1 MAKIRNL
8 PDYSYIY
15 DIHTIRTLMKIL
27 LFFSLCFGILA
38 GRNATTDGYV
48 YLGHN
53 EDQSTPAMLNIYNV
67 PANDKR
73 CAYLWF
79 EFPGQKA
86 GDSYV
91 NEYGVGIT
99 SDMCKSREDKA
110 TGSIIYEVRTTV
122 AQKARTSREAVHIIG
137 ALVEKYGYGD
147 SGRSYLVADRHE
159 AWVCAVVKGKHWV
172 AQRVPDDEIAT
183 IPNYYTIGKIDLAD
197 TVNFLGSKD
206 IVRYARKRGWYR
218 PRRDGEFNFRL
229 AYSDPATLNSKSN
242 HNRHALAQETFFGDA
257 ILGDDVPFSRKP
269 MRKFHRKAL
278 SQLLTEEP
286 IRNNRTVLT
295 TIFTMNP
302 NFASKNGTTIWVGYP
317 GQDAASQSQWTIS
330 TKSPDCCH
338 RYATADEALEKH
350 FSDTGDFREKW
361 PDHFYWHYL
370 YPETDMD
377 VVPHDF
383 TVYVPK
389 QPLVESK
396 RDLTAIGDTYN
407 DHFHVLEDPSRGLL
421 YAFWTQGS
429 YEAANDVHIVFTK
442 STDSGR
448 TWAEP
453 VMLAGSP
460 SMADPKPVATYQ
472 QPMLS
477 RSGRLYCLWVQETT
491 VKKNLCGVMRG
502 MYSDDGGQTWSEPE
516 TVPFPI
522 RFETD
527 PEDPSMPP
535 LWCLWQRPLR
545 LGAEGKFIAGC
556 SRYDRNDIPRVEFWQ
571 YDNID
576 EDPEVKDIKISFFN
590 TGKDAF
596 DAEFVK
602 NDHDYT
608 PKDGLSVEEACIVGL
623 SDGRLFAVMRT
634 SIGHPIWSVSQ
645 DDGQHWS
652 RPEILRTKDDGPA
665 ILQPRSPCPIYD
677 YAGPEARSGN
687 YFLMVHDFF
696 DFDGVIS
703 YQNRGPLYKR
713 NGTFVPGAH
722 QPVWFGDPEVFS
734 PRDTGNSFYTSY
746 TALNGEGILWYGD
759 HKFYLFGK
767 VMKPKD

>member
-1 MAKIRNL
+1 MIAVIDSN
-8 PDYSYIY
+8 
-15 DIHTIRTLMKIL
+15 MKSL

-53 EDQSTPAMLNIYNV
+53 EDQSLPAMLNIYNV
-67 PANDKR
+67 PANSQR

-86 GDSYV
+86 GDTFV

-99 SDMCKSREDKA
+99 SDKCKSREDKA
-110 TGSIIYEVRTTV
+110 TGSVIYEVRTTV
-122 AQKARTSREAVHIIG
+122 AQKARTAREAVHIIG
-137 ALVEKYGYGD
+137 SLVEKYGYGD

-183 IPNYYTIGKIDLAD
+183 IPNYYTIGKINLKD

-206 IVRYARKRGWYR
+206 IVRYARKRGWYK
-218 PRRDGEFNFRL
+218 PRRDGEFSFRV
-229 AYSDPATLNSKSN
+229 AYSDPATLNSQNNKD
-242 HNRHALAQETFFGDA
+242 RHALAQNTFFGDA
-257 ILGDDVPFSRKP
+257 ILGDEAPFSRKP
-269 MRKFHRKAL
+269 MRKFHRSDL
-278 SQLLTEEP
+278 SRLLTEEP
-286 IRNNRTVLT
+286 ILNKRTVLT

-302 NFASKNGTTIWVGYP
+302 NFASKNGTTIWVGLP
-317 GQDAASQSQWTIS
+317 GQDAASQSQWTVF

-338 RYATADEALEKH
+338 RYATADEAIEKH
-350 FSDTGDFREKW
+350 FSETDNFRERW

-370 YPETDMD
+370 YPETDID

-389 QPLVESK
+389 QPKKESL
-396 RDLTAIGDTYN
+396 RDRNAIGDTYN
-407 DHFHVLEDPSRGLL
+407 DHFHVLDDPERGLL

-429 YEAANDVHIVFTK
+429 HEAANDVHIAFAK
-442 STDSGR
+442 SSDAGR
-448 TWAEP
+448 TWSEP

-460 SMADPKPVATYQ
+460 SMADQKPIASYQ

-477 RSGRLYCLWVQETT
+477 RSGRLYCLWEQETT
-491 VKKNLCGVMRG
+491 VKKNVCGIMRG
-502 MYSDDGGQTWSEPE
+502 MYSDDAGQTWSEPE
-516 TVPFPI
+516 TVPFPV
-522 RFETD
+522 RFDVD
-527 PEDPSMPP
+527 PEDPSKPP

-545 LGAEGKFIAGC
+545 LGKDGRYLSGC
-556 SRYDRNDIPRVEFWQ
+556 SRYDRSDIPRVEFWQ
-571 YDNID
+571 YENID

-596 DAEFVK
+596 DAK
-602 NDHDYT
+602 NVENDVAYE
-608 PKDGLSVEEACIVGL
+608 PKDGFCVEEACIVGL
-623 SDGRLFAVMRT
+623 PDGRLFAVMRT
-634 SIGHPIWSVSQ
+634 SIGHPIWSVSS
-645 DDGQHWS
+645 DDGQTWS
-652 RPEILRTKDDGPA
+652 RPEILRTRDDGPA

-677 YAGPEARSGN
+677 YDGPEERSGK

-722 QPVWFGDPEVFS
+722 QPVWFDEPELFS
-734 PRDTGNSFYTSY
+734 PRDTGNSYYTSY
-746 TALNGEGILWYGD
+746 TALDGEGILWYGD
-759 HKFYLFGK
+759 QKFYLFGK
-767 VMKPKD
+767 VMKPKG

>member
-1 MAKIRNL
+1 MIAVIDSN
-8 PDYSYIY
+8 
-15 DIHTIRTLMKIL
+15 MKSL

-53 EDQSTPAMLNIYNV
+53 EDQSLPAMLNIYNV
-67 PANDKR
+67 PANSQR

-86 GDSYV
+86 GDTFV

-99 SDMCKSREDKA
+99 SDKCKSREDKA
-110 TGSIIYEVRTTV
+110 TGSVIYEVRTTV
-122 AQKARTSREAVHIIG
+122 AQKARTAREAVHIIG
-137 ALVEKYGYGD
+137 SLVEKYGYGD

-183 IPNYYTIGKIDLAD
+183 IPNYYTIGKINLKD

-206 IVRYARKRGWYR
+206 IVRYARKRGWYK
-218 PRRDGEFNFRL
+218 PRRDGEFSFRV
-229 AYSDPATLNSKSN
+229 AYSDPATLNSQNNKD
-242 HNRHALAQETFFGDA
+242 RHALAQNTFFGDA
-257 ILGDDVPFSRKP
+257 ILGDESPFSRKP
-269 MRKFHRKAL
+269 MRKFHRSDL
-278 SQLLTEEP
+278 SRLLTEEP
-286 IRNNRTVLT
+286 ILNKRTVLT

-302 NFASKNGTTIWVGYP
+302 NFASKNGTTIWVGLP
-317 GQDAASQSQWTIS
+317 GQDAASQSQWTVF

-338 RYATADEALEKH
+338 RYATADEAIEKH
-350 FSDTGDFREKW
+350 FSETDNFRERW

-370 YPETDMD
+370 YPETDID

-389 QPLVESK
+389 QPKKESL
-396 RDLTAIGDTYN
+396 RDRNAIGDTYN
-407 DHFHVLEDPSRGLL
+407 DHFHVLDDPERGLL

-429 YEAANDVHIVFTK
+429 HEAANDVHIAFAK
-442 STDSGR
+442 SSDAGR
-448 TWAEP
+448 TWSEP

-460 SMADPKPVATYQ
+460 SMADQKPIASYQ

-477 RSGRLYCLWVQETT
+477 RSGRLYCLWEQETT
-491 VKKNLCGVMRG
+491 VKKNVCGIMRG
-502 MYSDDGGQTWSEPE
+502 MYSDDAGQTWSEPE
-516 TVPFPI
+516 TVPFPV
-522 RFETD
+522 RFDVD
-527 PEDPSMPP
+527 PEDPSKPP

-545 LGAEGKFIAGC
+545 LGKDGRYLSGC
-556 SRYDRNDIPRVEFWQ
+556 SRYDRSDIPRVEFWQ
-571 YDNID
+571 YENID

-596 DAEFVK
+596 DAKYVE
-602 NDHDYT
+602 NDVAYE
-608 PKDGLSVEEACIVGL
+608 PKDGFCVEEACIVGL
-623 SDGRLFAVMRT
+623 PDGRLFAVMRT
-634 SIGHPIWSVSQ
+634 SIGHPIWSVSS
-645 DDGQHWS
+645 DDGQTWS
-652 RPEILRTKDDGPA
+652 RPEILRTRDDGPA

-677 YAGPEARSGN
+677 YDGPEERSGK

-722 QPVWFGDPEVFS
+722 QPVWFGEPELFS
-734 PRDTGNSFYTSY
+734 PRDTGNSYYTSY
-746 TALNGEGILWYGD
+746 TALDGEGILWYGD
-759 HKFYLFGK
+759 QKFYLFGK
-767 VMKPKD
+767 VMKPKG

>member
-1 MAKIRNL
+1 M
-8 PDYSYIY
+8 
-15 DIHTIRTLMKIL
+15 
-27 LFFSLCFGILA
+27 
-38 GRNATTDGYV
+38 
-48 YLGHN
+48 
-53 EDQSTPAMLNIYNV
+53 
-67 PANDKR
+67 
-73 CAYLWF
+73 
-79 EFPGQKA
+79 
-86 GDSYV
+86 
-91 NEYGVGIT
+91 
-99 SDMCKSREDKA
+99 
-110 TGSIIYEVRTTV
+110 
-122 AQKARTSREAVHIIG
+122 
-137 ALVEKYGYGD
+137 
-147 SGRSYLVADRHE
+147 
-159 AWVCAVVKGKHWV
+159 
-172 AQRVPDDEIAT
+172 
-183 IPNYYTIGKIDLAD
+183 
-197 TVNFLGSKD
+197 
-206 IVRYARKRGWYR
+206 
-218 PRRDGEFNFRL
+218 
-229 AYSDPATLNSKSN
+229 
-242 HNRHALAQETFFGDA
+242 
-257 ILGDDVPFSRKP
+257 
-269 MRKFHRKAL
+269 
-278 SQLLTEEP
+278 
-286 IRNNRTVLT
+286 
-295 TIFTMNP
+295 
-302 NFASKNGTTIWVGYP
+302 
-317 GQDAASQSQWTIS
+317 
-330 TKSPDCCH
+330 
-338 RYATADEALEKH
+338 
-350 FSDTGDFREKW
+350 
-361 PDHFYWHYL
+361 
-370 YPETDMD
+370 
-377 VVPHDF
+377 
-383 TVYVPK
+383 
-389 QPLVESK
+389 
-396 RDLTAIGDTYN
+396 
-407 DHFHVLEDPSRGLL
+407 LEDPARGLL

-429 YEAANDVHIVFTK
+429 YEAANDVHLAFTK
-442 STDSGR
+442 SADSGR

-590 TGKDAF
+590 TGKEAF

-623 SDGRLFAVMRT
+623 PDGRLFAVMRT

-746 TALNGEGILWYGD
+746 TALDGEGILWYGD

>member
-1 MAKIRNL
+1 
-8 PDYSYIY
+8 
-15 DIHTIRTLMKIL
+15 MKSL

-53 EDQSTPAMLNIYNV
+53 EDQSLPAMLNIYNV
-67 PANDKR
+67 PANSQR

-86 GDSYV
+86 GDTFV

-99 SDMCKSREDKA
+99 SDKCKSREDKA
-110 TGSIIYEVRTTV
+110 TGSVIYEVRTTV
-122 AQKARTSREAVHIIG
+122 AQKARTAREAVHIIG
-137 ALVEKYGYGD
+137 SMVEKCGYGD

-183 IPNYYTIGKIDLAD
+183 IPNYYTIGKINLKD

-206 IVRYARKRGWYR
+206 IVRYARKRGWYK
-218 PRRDGEFNFRL
+218 PRRDGEFSFRV
-229 AYSDPATLNSKSN
+229 AYSDPATLNSQNNKD
-242 HNRHALAQETFFGDA
+242 RHALAQNTFFGDA
-257 ILGDDVPFSRKP
+257 ILGDEVPFSRKP
-269 MRKFHRKAL
+269 MRKFHRRDL
-278 SQLLTEEP
+278 SRLLTEEP
-286 IRNNRTVLT
+286 ILNKRTVLT

-302 NFASKNGTTIWVGYP
+302 NFASKNGTTIWVGLP
-317 GQDAASQSQWTIS
+317 GQDAASQSQWTVF

-338 RYATADEALEKH
+338 RYATADEAIEKH
-350 FSDTGDFREKW
+350 FSETDNFRERW

-370 YPETDMD
+370 YPETDID

-389 QPLVESK
+389 QPKKESL
-396 RDLTAIGDTYN
+396 RDRNAIGDTYN
-407 DHFHVLEDPSRGLL
+407 DHFHVLDDPERGLL

-429 YEAANDVHIVFTK
+429 HEAANDVHIAFAK
-442 STDSGR
+442 SSDAGR
-448 TWAEP
+448 TWSEP

-460 SMADPKPVATYQ
+460 SMADQKPIASYQ

-477 RSGRLYCLWVQETT
+477 RSGRLYCLWEQETT
-491 VKKNLCGVMRG
+491 VKKNVCGIMRG
-502 MYSDDGGQTWSEPE
+502 MYSDDAGQTWSEPE
-516 TVPFPI
+516 TVPFPV
-522 RFETD
+522 RFDVD
-527 PEDPSMPP
+527 PEDPSKPP

-545 LGAEGKFIAGC
+545 LGKDGRYLSGC
-556 SRYDRNDIPRVEFWQ
+556 SRYDRSDIPRVEFWQ
-571 YDNID
+571 YENID

-596 DAEFVK
+596 DAKYVE
-602 NDHDYT
+602 NDVAYE
-608 PKDGLSVEEACIVGL
+608 PKDGFCVEEACIVGL
-623 SDGRLFAVMRT
+623 PDGRLFAVMRT
-634 SIGHPIWSVSQ
+634 SIGHPIWSVSS
-645 DDGQHWS
+645 DDGQTWS
-652 RPEILRTKDDGPA
+652 RPEILRTRDDGPA

-677 YAGPEARSGN
+677 YDGPEERSGK

-722 QPVWFGDPEVFS
+722 QPVWFDEPELFS
-734 PRDTGNSFYTSY
+734 PRDTGNSYYTSY
-746 TALNGEGILWYGD
+746 TALDGEGILWYGD
-759 HKFYLFGK
+759 QKFYLFGK
-767 VMKPKD
+767 VMKPKG

>member
-1 MAKIRNL
+1 MIAVIDSN
-8 PDYSYIY
+8 
-15 DIHTIRTLMKIL
+15 MKSL

-53 EDQSTPAMLNIYNV
+53 EDQSLPAMLNIYNV
-67 PANDKR
+67 PANSQR

-86 GDSYV
+86 GDTFV

-99 SDMCKSREDKA
+99 SDKCKSREDKA
-110 TGSIIYEVRTTV
+110 TGSVIYEVRTTV
-122 AQKARTSREAVHIIG
+122 AQKARTAREAVHIIG
-137 ALVEKYGYGD
+137 SLVEKYGYGD

-183 IPNYYTIGKIDLAD
+183 IPNYYTIGKINLKD

-206 IVRYARKRGWYR
+206 IVRYARKRGWYK
-218 PRRDGEFNFRL
+218 PRRDGEFSFRV
-229 AYSDPATLNSKSN
+229 AYSDPATLNSQNNKD
-242 HNRHALAQETFFGDA
+242 RHALAQNTFFGDA
-257 ILGDDVPFSRKP
+257 ILGDEAPFSRKP
-269 MRKFHRKAL
+269 MRKFHRSDL
-278 SQLLTEEP
+278 SRLLTEEP
-286 IRNNRTVLT
+286 ILNKRTVLT

-302 NFASKNGTTIWVGYP
+302 NFASKNGTTIWVGLP
-317 GQDAASQSQWTIS
+317 GQDAASQSQWTVF

-338 RYATADEALEKH
+338 RYATADEAIEKH
-350 FSDTGDFREKW
+350 FSETDNFRERW

-370 YPETDMD
+370 YPETDID

-389 QPLVESK
+389 QPKKESL
-396 RDLTAIGDTYN
+396 RDRNAIGDTYN
-407 DHFHVLEDPSRGLL
+407 DHFHVLDDPERGLL

-429 YEAANDVHIVFTK
+429 HEAANDVHIAFAK
-442 STDSGR
+442 SSDAGR
-448 TWAEP
+448 TWSEP

-460 SMADPKPVATYQ
+460 SMADQKPIASYQ

-477 RSGRLYCLWVQETT
+477 RSGRLYCLWEQETT
-491 VKKNLCGVMRG
+491 VKKNVCGIMRG
-502 MYSDDGGQTWSEPE
+502 MYSDDAGQTWSEPE
-516 TVPFPI
+516 TVPFPV
-522 RFETD
+522 RFDVD
-527 PEDPSMPP
+527 PEDPSKPP

-545 LGAEGKFIAGC
+545 LGKDGRYLSGC
-556 SRYDRNDIPRVEFWQ
+556 SRYDRSDIPRVEFWQ
-571 YDNID
+571 YENID

-596 DAEFVK
+596 DAKYVE
-602 NDHDYT
+602 NDVAYE
-608 PKDGLSVEEACIVGL
+608 PKDGFCVEEACFVGL
-623 SDGRLFAVMRT
+623 PDGRLFAVMRT
-634 SIGHPIWSVSQ
+634 SIGHPIWSVSS
-645 DDGQHWS
+645 DDGQTWS
-652 RPEILRTKDDGPA
+652 RPEILRTRDDGPA

-677 YAGPEARSGN
+677 YDGPEERSGK

-722 QPVWFGDPEVFS
+722 QPVWFDEPELFS
-734 PRDTGNSFYTSY
+734 PRDTGNSYYTSY
-746 TALNGEGILWYGD
+746 TALDGEGILWYGD
-759 HKFYLFGK
+759 QKFYLFGK
-767 VMKPKD
+767 VMKPKG

>member
-1 MAKIRNL
+1 
-8 PDYSYIY
+8 
-15 DIHTIRTLMKIL
+15 MKSL

-53 EDQSTPAMLNIYNV
+53 EDQSLPAMLNIYNV
-67 PANDKR
+67 PANSQR

-86 GDSYV
+86 GDTFV

-99 SDMCKSREDKA
+99 SDKCKSREDKA
-110 TGSIIYEVRTTV
+110 TGSVIYEVRTTV
-122 AQKARTSREAVHIIG
+122 AQKARTAREAVHIIG
-137 ALVEKYGYGD
+137 SLVEKYGYGD

-183 IPNYYTIGKIDLAD
+183 IPNYYTIGKINLKD

-206 IVRYARKRGWYR
+206 IVRYARKRGWYK
-218 PRRDGEFNFRL
+218 PRRDGEFSFRV
-229 AYSDPATLNSKSN
+229 AYSDPATLNSQNNKD
-242 HNRHALAQETFFGDA
+242 RHALAQNTFFGDA
-257 ILGDDVPFSRKP
+257 ILGDEAPFSRKP
-269 MRKFHRKAL
+269 MRKFHRRDL
-278 SQLLTEEP
+278 SRLLTEEP
-286 IRNNRTVLT
+286 ILNKRTVLT

-302 NFASKNGTTIWVGYP
+302 NFASKNGTTIWVGLP
-317 GQDAASQSQWTIS
+317 GQDAASQSQWTVF

-338 RYATADEALEKH
+338 RYATADEAIEKH
-350 FSDTGDFREKW
+350 FSETDNFRERW

-370 YPETDMD
+370 YPETDID

-389 QPLVESK
+389 QPKKESL
-396 RDLTAIGDTYN
+396 RDRNAIGDTYN
-407 DHFHVLEDPSRGLL
+407 DHFHVLDDPERGLL

-429 YEAANDVHIVFTK
+429 YEAANDVHIAFAK
-442 STDSGR
+442 SSDAGR
-448 TWAEP
+448 TWSEP

-460 SMADPKPVATYQ
+460 SMADQKPIASYQ

-477 RSGRLYCLWVQETT
+477 RSGRLYCLWEQETT
-491 VKKNLCGVMRG
+491 VKKNVCGIMRG
-502 MYSDDGGQTWSEPE
+502 MYSDDAGQTWSEPE
-516 TVPFPI
+516 TVPFPV
-522 RFETD
+522 RFDVD
-527 PEDPSMPP
+527 PEDPSKPP

-545 LGAEGKFIAGC
+545 LGKDGRYLSGC
-556 SRYDRNDIPRVEFWQ
+556 SRYDRSDIPRVEFWQ
-571 YDNID
+571 YENID

-596 DAEFVK
+596 DAKYVE
-602 NDHDYT
+602 NDVAYE
-608 PKDGLSVEEACIVGL
+608 PKDGFCVEEACIVGL
-623 SDGRLFAVMRT
+623 PDGRLFAVMRT
-634 SIGHPIWSVSQ
+634 SIGHPIWSVSS
-645 DDGQHWS
+645 DDGQTWS
-652 RPEILRTKDDGPA
+652 RPEILRTRDDGPA

-677 YAGPEARSGN
+677 YDGPEERSGK

-722 QPVWFGDPEVFS
+722 QPVWFDEPELFS
-734 PRDTGNSFYTSY
+734 PRDTGNSYYTSY
-746 TALNGEGILWYGD
+746 TALDGECILWYGD
-759 HKFYLFGK
+759 QKFYLFGK
-767 VMKPKD
+767 VMKPKG

>member
-1 MAKIRNL
+1 
-8 PDYSYIY
+8 
-15 DIHTIRTLMKIL
+15 MKSL

-53 EDQSTPAMLNIYNV
+53 EDQSLPVMLNIYNV
-67 PANDKR
+67 PANSQR

-86 GDSYV
+86 GDTFV

-99 SDMCKSREDKA
+99 SDKCKSREDKA
-110 TGSIIYEVRTTV
+110 TGSVIYEVRTTV
-122 AQKARTSREAVHIIG
+122 AQKARTAREAVHIIG
-137 ALVEKYGYGD
+137 SLVEKYGYGD

-183 IPNYYTIGKIDLAD
+183 IPNYYTIGKINLKD

-206 IVRYARKRGWYR
+206 IVRYARKRGWYK
-218 PRRDGEFNFRL
+218 PRRDGEFSFRV
-229 AYSDPATLNSKSN
+229 AYSDPATLNSQNNKD
-242 HNRHALAQETFFGDA
+242 RHALAQNTFFGDA
-257 ILGDDVPFSRKP
+257 ILGDEAPFSRKP
-269 MRKFHRKAL
+269 MRKFHRSDL
-278 SQLLTEEP
+278 SRLLTEEP
-286 IRNNRTVLT
+286 ILNKRTVLT

-302 NFASKNGTTIWVGYP
+302 NFASKNGTTIWVGLP
-317 GQDAASQSQWTIS
+317 GQDAASQSQWTVF

-338 RYATADEALEKH
+338 RYATADEAIEKH
-350 FSDTGDFREKW
+350 FSETDNFRERW

-370 YPETDMD
+370 YPETDID

-389 QPLVESK
+389 QPKKESL
-396 RDLTAIGDTYN
+396 RDRNAIGDTYN
-407 DHFHVLEDPSRGLL
+407 DHFHVLDDPERGLL

-429 YEAANDVHIVFTK
+429 HEAANDVHIAFAK
-442 STDSGR
+442 SSDAGR
-448 TWAEP
+448 TWSEP

-460 SMADPKPVATYQ
+460 SMADQKPIASYQ

-477 RSGRLYCLWVQETT
+477 RSGRLYCLWEQETT
-491 VKKNLCGVMRG
+491 VKKNVCGIMRG
-502 MYSDDGGQTWSEPE
+502 MYSDDAGQTWSEPE
-516 TVPFPI
+516 TVPFPV
-522 RFETD
+522 RFDVD
-527 PEDPSMPP
+527 PEDPSKPP

-545 LGAEGKFIAGC
+545 LGKDGRYLSGC
-556 SRYDRNDIPRVEFWQ
+556 SRYDRSDIPRVEFWQ
-571 YDNID
+571 YENID

-596 DAEFVK
+596 DAKYVE
-602 NDHDYT
+602 NDVAYE
-608 PKDGLSVEEACIVGL
+608 PKDGFCVEEACIVGL
-623 SDGRLFAVMRT
+623 PDGRLFAVMRT
-634 SIGHPIWSVSQ
+634 SIGHPIWSVSS
-645 DDGQHWS
+645 DDGQTWS
-652 RPEILRTKDDGPA
+652 RPEILRTRDDGPA

-677 YAGPEARSGN
+677 YDGPEERSGK

-703 YQNRGPLYKR
+703 YQNRGPLFKR

-722 QPVWFGDPEVFS
+722 QPVWFGEPELFS
-734 PRDTGNSFYTSY
+734 PRDTGNSYYTSY
-746 TALNGEGILWYGD
+746 TALDGEGILWYGD
-759 HKFYLFGK
+759 QKFYLFGK
-767 VMKPKD
+767 VMKPKG

>member
-1 MAKIRNL
+1 MIAVIDSN
-8 PDYSYIY
+8 
-15 DIHTIRTLMKIL
+15 MKSL

-53 EDQSTPAMLNIYNV
+53 EDQSLPAMLNIYNV
-67 PANDKR
+67 PANSQR

-86 GDSYV
+86 GDTFV

-99 SDMCKSREDKA
+99 SDKCKSREDKA
-110 TGSIIYEVRTTV
+110 TGSVIYEVRTTV
-122 AQKARTSREAVHIIG
+122 AQKARTAREAVHIIG
-137 ALVEKYGYGD
+137 SLVEKYGYGD

-183 IPNYYTIGKIDLAD
+183 IPNYYTIGKINLKD

-206 IVRYARKRGWYR
+206 IVRYARKRGWYK
-218 PRRDGEFNFRL
+218 PRRDGEFSFRV
-229 AYSDPATLNSKSN
+229 AYSDPATLNSQNNKD
-242 HNRHALAQETFFGDA
+242 RHALAQNTFFGDA
-257 ILGDDVPFSRKP
+257 ILGDEAPFSRKP
-269 MRKFHRKAL
+269 MRKFHRSDL
-278 SQLLTEEP
+278 SRLLTEEP
-286 IRNNRTVLT
+286 ILNKRTVLT

-302 NFASKNGTTIWVGYP
+302 NFASKNGTTIWVGLP
-317 GQDAASQSQWTIS
+317 GQDAASQSQWTVF

-338 RYATADEALEKH
+338 RYATADEAIEKH
-350 FSDTGDFREKW
+350 FSETDNFRERW

-370 YPETDMD
+370 YPETDID

-389 QPLVESK
+389 QPKKESL
-396 RDLTAIGDTYN
+396 RDRNAIGDTYN
-407 DHFHVLEDPSRGLL
+407 DHFHVLDDPERGLL

-429 YEAANDVHIVFTK
+429 HEAANDVHIAFAK
-442 STDSGR
+442 SSDAGR
-448 TWAEP
+448 TWSEP

-460 SMADPKPVATYQ
+460 SMADQKPIASYQ

-477 RSGRLYCLWVQETT
+477 RSGRLYCLWEQETT
-491 VKKNLCGVMRG
+491 VKKNVCGIMRG
-502 MYSDDGGQTWSEPE
+502 MYSDDAGQTWSEPE
-516 TVPFPI
+516 TVPFPV
-522 RFETD
+522 RFDVD
-527 PEDPSMPP
+527 PEDPSKPP

-545 LGAEGKFIAGC
+545 LGKDGRYLSGC
-556 SRYDRNDIPRVEFWQ
+556 SRYDRSDIPRVEFWQ
-571 YDNID
+571 YENID

-596 DAEFVK
+596 DAKYVE
-602 NDHDYT
+602 NDVAYE
-608 PKDGLSVEEACIVGL
+608 PKDGFCVEEACIVGL
-623 SDGRLFAVMRT
+623 PDGRLFAVMRT
-634 SIGHPIWSVSQ
+634 SIGHPIWSVSS
-645 DDGQHWS
+645 DDGQTWS
-652 RPEILRTKDDGPA
+652 RPEILRTRDDGPA

-677 YAGPEARSGN
+677 YDGPEERSGK

-703 YQNRGPLYKR
+703 YQNRGPLFKR

-722 QPVWFGDPEVFS
+722 QPVWFGEPELFS
-734 PRDTGNSFYTSY
+734 PRDTGNSYYTSY
-746 TALNGEGILWYGD
+746 TALDGEGILWYGD
-759 HKFYLFGK
+759 QKFYLFGK
-767 VMKPKD
+767 VMKPKG

>member
-1 MAKIRNL
+1 MIAVIDSN
-8 PDYSYIY
+8 
-15 DIHTIRTLMKIL
+15 MKSL

-53 EDQSTPAMLNIYNV
+53 EDQSLPAMLNIYNV
-67 PANDKR
+67 PANSQR

-86 GDSYV
+86 GDTFV

-99 SDMCKSREDKA
+99 SDKCKSREDKA
-110 TGSIIYEVRTTV
+110 TGSVIYEVRTTV
-122 AQKARTSREAVHIIG
+122 AQKARTAREAVHIIG
-137 ALVEKYGYGD
+137 SLVEKYGYGD

-183 IPNYYTIGKIDLAD
+183 IPNYYTIGKINLKD

-206 IVRYARKRGWYR
+206 IVRYARKRGWYK
-218 PRRDGEFNFRL
+218 PRRDGEFSFRV
-229 AYSDPATLNSKSN
+229 AYSDPATLNSQNNKD
-242 HNRHALAQETFFGDA
+242 RHALAQNTFFGDA
-257 ILGDDVPFSRKP
+257 ILGDEAPFSRKP
-269 MRKFHRKAL
+269 MRKFHRSDL
-278 SQLLTEEP
+278 SRLLTEEP
-286 IRNNRTVLT
+286 ILNKRTVLT

-302 NFASKNGTTIWVGYP
+302 NFASKNGTTIWVGLP
-317 GQDAASQSQWTIS
+317 GQDAASQSQWTVF

-338 RYATADEALEKH
+338 RYATADEAIEKH
-350 FSDTGDFREKW
+350 FSETDNFRERW

-370 YPETDMD
+370 YPETDID

-389 QPLVESK
+389 QPKKESL
-396 RDLTAIGDTYN
+396 RDRNAIGDTYN
-407 DHFHVLEDPSRGLL
+407 DHFHVLDDPERGLL

-429 YEAANDVHIVFTK
+429 HEAANDVHIAFAK
-442 STDSGR
+442 SSDAGR
-448 TWAEP
+448 TWSEP

-460 SMADPKPVATYQ
+460 SMADQKPIASYQ

-477 RSGRLYCLWVQETT
+477 RSGRLYCLWEQETT
-491 VKKNLCGVMRG
+491 VKKNVCGIMRG
-502 MYSDDGGQTWSEPE
+502 MYSDDAGQTWSEPE
-516 TVPFPI
+516 TVPFQV
-522 RFETD
+522 RFDVD
-527 PEDPSMPP
+527 PEDPSKPP

-545 LGAEGKFIAGC
+545 LGKDGRYLSGC
-556 SRYDRNDIPRVEFWQ
+556 SRYDRSDIPRVEFWQ
-571 YDNID
+571 YENID

-596 DAEFVK
+596 DAKYVE
-602 NDHDYT
+602 NDVAYE
-608 PKDGLSVEEACIVGL
+608 PKDGFCVEEACIVGL
-623 SDGRLFAVMRT
+623 PDGRLFAVMRT
-634 SIGHPIWSVSQ
+634 SIGHPIWSVSS
-645 DDGQHWS
+645 DDGQTWS
-652 RPEILRTKDDGPA
+652 RPEILRTRDDGPA

-677 YAGPEARSGN
+677 YDGPEERSGK

-722 QPVWFGDPEVFS
+722 QPVWFDEPELFS
-734 PRDTGNSFYTSY
+734 PRDTGNSYYTSY
-746 TALNGEGILWYGD
+746 TALDGEGILWYGD
-759 HKFYLFGK
+759 QKFYLFGK
-767 VMKPKD
+767 VMKPKG

>member
-1 MAKIRNL
+1 
-8 PDYSYIY
+8 
-15 DIHTIRTLMKIL
+15 MKSL

-53 EDQSTPAMLNIYNV
+53 EDQSLPAMLNIYNV
-67 PANDKR
+67 PANNSR

-86 GDSYV
+86 GDTFV

-99 SDMCKSREDKA
+99 SDKCKSREDRA
-110 TGSIIYEVRTTV
+110 TGSIIYEVRTNV

-147 SGRSYLVADRHE
+147 SGRSYLVADKHE

-183 IPNYYTIGKIDLAD
+183 IPNYYTIGKINLAD

-206 IVRYARKRGWYR
+206 IIRYARKRGWYK
-218 PRRDGEFNFRL
+218 PRRDGEFSFRV
-229 AYSDPATLNSKSN
+229 AYSDPATLNSKN
-242 HNRHALAQETFFGDA
+242 NKDRHALAQNTFFGDA
-257 ILGDDVPFSRKP
+257 ILGDEAPFSRKP
-269 MRKFHRKAL
+269 IRKFHRKAL

-302 NFASKNGTTIWVGYP
+302 NFTSKNGTTIWVGLP

-338 RYATADEALEKH
+338 RYATADEAIEKH

-370 YPETDMD
+370 YPETDID

-389 QPLVESK
+389 QPMVESK

-407 DHFHVLEDPSRGLL
+407 DHFHVLEDPGRGLL

-429 YEAANDVHIVFTK
+429 HEAANDVHIAFAK
-442 STDSGR
+442 SSDAGR
-448 TWAEP
+448 TWSEP

-460 SMADPKPVATYQ
+460 SMADQKPIASYQ

-477 RSGRLYCLWVQETT
+477 RSGRLYCLWEQETT
-491 VKKNLCGVMRG
+491 VKKNVCGIMRG
-502 MYSDDGGQTWSEPE
+502 MYSDDAGQTWSEPE
-516 TVPFPI
+516 TVPFPV
-522 RFETD
+522 RFDVD
-527 PEDPSMPP
+527 PEDPSKPP

-545 LGAEGKFIAGC
+545 LGKDGRYLSGC
-556 SRYDRNDIPRVEFWQ
+556 SRYDRSDIPRVEFWQ
-571 YDNID
+571 YENID

-596 DAEFVK
+596 DAKYVE
-602 NDHDYT
+602 NDVAYE
-608 PKDGLSVEEACIVGL
+608 PKDGFCVEEACIVGL
-623 SDGRLFAVMRT
+623 PDGRLFAVMRT
-634 SIGHPIWSVSQ
+634 SIGHPIWSVSS
-645 DDGQHWS
+645 DDGQTWS
-652 RPEILRTKDDGPA
+652 RPEILRTRDDGPA

-677 YAGPEARSGN
+677 YDGPEERSGK

-746 TALNGEGILWYGD
+746 TALDGEGVLWYGD
-759 HKFYLFGK
+759 HKFYLFGR

>member
-1 MAKIRNL
+1 
-8 PDYSYIY
+8 
-15 DIHTIRTLMKIL
+15 MKSL

-53 EDQSTPAMLNIYNV
+53 EDQSLPAMLNIYNV
-67 PANDKR
+67 PANSQR

-86 GDSYV
+86 GDTFV

-99 SDMCKSREDKA
+99 SDKCKSREDKA
-110 TGSIIYEVRTTV
+110 TGSVIYEVRTTV
-122 AQKARTSREAVHIIG
+122 AQKARTAREAVHIIG
-137 ALVEKYGYGD
+137 SLVEKYGYGD

-183 IPNYYTIGKIDLAD
+183 IPNYYTIGKINLKD

-206 IVRYARKRGWYR
+206 IVRYARKRGWYK
-218 PRRDGEFNFRL
+218 PRRDGEFSFRV
-229 AYSDPATLNSKSN
+229 AYSDPATLNSQNNKD
-242 HNRHALAQETFFGDA
+242 RHALAQNTFFGDA
-257 ILGDDVPFSRKP
+257 ILGDEAPFSRKP
-269 MRKFHRKAL
+269 MRKFHRSDL
-278 SQLLTEEP
+278 SRLLTEEP
-286 IRNNRTVLT
+286 ILNKRTVLT

-302 NFASKNGTTIWVGYP
+302 NFASKNGTTIWVGLP
-317 GQDAASQSQWTIS
+317 GQDAASQSQWTVF

-338 RYATADEALEKH
+338 RYATADEAIEKH
-350 FSDTGDFREKW
+350 FSETDNFRERW

-370 YPETDMD
+370 YPETDID

-389 QPLVESK
+389 QPKKESL
-396 RDLTAIGDTYN
+396 RDRNAIGDTYN
-407 DHFHVLEDPSRGLL
+407 DHFHVLDDPERGLL

-429 YEAANDVHIVFTK
+429 HEAANDVHIAFAK
-442 STDSGR
+442 SSDAGR
-448 TWAEP
+448 TWSEP

-460 SMADPKPVATYQ
+460 SMADQKPIASYQ

-477 RSGRLYCLWVQETT
+477 RSGRLYCLWEQETT
-491 VKKNLCGVMRG
+491 VKKNVCGIMRG
-502 MYSDDGGQTWSEPE
+502 MYSDDAGQTWSEPE
-516 TVPFPI
+516 TVPFPV
-522 RFETD
+522 RFDVD
-527 PEDPSMPP
+527 PEDPSKPP

-545 LGAEGKFIAGC
+545 LGKDGRYLSGC
-556 SRYDRNDIPRVEFWQ
+556 SRYDRSDIPRVEFWQ
-571 YDNID
+571 YENID

-596 DAEFVK
+596 DAKYVE
-602 NDHDYT
+602 NDVAYE
-608 PKDGLSVEEACIVGL
+608 PKDGFCVEEACIVGL
-623 SDGRLFAVMRT
+623 PDGRLFAVMRT
-634 SIGHPIWSVSQ
+634 SIGHPIWSVSS
-645 DDGQHWS
+645 DDGQTWS
-652 RPEILRTKDDGPA
+652 RPEILRTRDDGPA

-677 YAGPEARSGN
+677 YDGPEERSGK

-703 YQNRGPLYKR
+703 YQNRGPLFKR

-722 QPVWFGDPEVFS
+722 QPVWFGEPELFS
-734 PRDTGNSFYTSY
+734 PRDTGNSYYTSY
-746 TALNGEGILWYGD
+746 TALDGEGILWYGD
-759 HKFYLFGK
+759 QKFYLFGK
-767 VMKPKD
+767 VMKPKG

>member
-1 MAKIRNL
+1 
-8 PDYSYIY
+8 
-15 DIHTIRTLMKIL
+15 MKFL

-53 EDQSTPAMLNIYNV
+53 EDQGSPAMLNIYNV
-67 PANDKR
+67 PANDWR
-73 CAYLWF
+73 CSYLWF

-86 GDSYV
+86 GDSFV

-99 SDMCKSREDKA
+99 SDKCKSREDKA
-110 TGSIIYEVRTTV
+110 TGTVIYEVRTTV
-122 AQKARTSREAVHIIG
+122 AQKARSSREAVHIIG

-147 SGRSYLVADRHE
+147 SGRSYLIADRHE

-183 IPNYYTIGKIDLAD
+183 IPNYYTIGKINLKD

-206 IVRYARKRGWYR
+206 IVRYAKKRGWYR

-229 AYSDPATLNSKSN
+229 AYSDPATLNSKN
-242 HNRHALAQETFFGDA
+242 NRDRHELAQKTFFGDA
-257 ILGDDVPFSRKP
+257 ILGDETPFSRKP
-269 MRKFHRKAL
+269 MRKFHRKTL

-286 IRNNRTVLT
+286 IRQKTTVLT
-295 TIFTMNP
+295 TVFTMNP
-302 NFASKNGTTIWVGYP
+302 NFASKNGTTIWVGLP
-317 GQDAASQSQWTIS
+317 GQDAASQSQWTIG

-338 RYATADEALEKH
+338 RYATADEAMEKH
-350 FSDTGDFREKW
+350 FSDTGNFEEKW
-361 PDHFYWHYL
+361 PNHFYWHYL
-370 YPETDMD
+370 HPEMDID

-389 QPLVESK
+389 QPSVESE
-396 RDLTAIGDTYN
+396 RDLTARGDTYN
-407 DHFHVLEDPSRGLL
+407 DHFHVLDDPARGLL

-429 YEAANDVHIVFTK
+429 HEAGNDVHIVFTK
-442 STDSGR
+442 SSDAGR

-491 VKKNLCGVMRG
+491 VKKNLCGIMRG
-502 MYSDDGGQTWSEPE
+502 MYSDDAGQTWSEPE
-516 TVPFPI
+516 TVPFPV
-522 RFETD
+522 RFDVD
-527 PEDPSMPP
+527 PEDPSKPP

-545 LGAEGKFIAGC
+545 LGKDGRYLSGC
-556 SRYDRNDIPRVEFWQ
+556 SRYDRSDIPRVEFWQ
-571 YDNID
+571 YESID

-596 DAEFVK
+596 DAKYVE
-602 NDHDYT
+602 NDVAYE
-608 PKDGLSVEEACIVGL
+608 PKDGFCVEEACIVGL
-623 SDGRLFAVMRT
+623 PDGRLFSVMRT
-634 SIGHPIWSVSQ
+634 SIGHPIWSVSS
-645 DDGQHWS
+645 DDGKHWS
-652 RPEILRTKDDGPA
+652 RPEILRTKDGGTP

-677 YAGPEARSGN
+677 YAGPEARSGR
-687 YFLMVHDFF
+687 YFLMVHDTF
-696 DFDGVIS
+696 DFNGVIS
-703 YQNRGPLYKR
+703 YQNRGPLFKR
-713 NGTFVPGAH
+713 DGEFVPGAH
-722 QPVWFGDPEVFS
+722 QPVWFGEPEVFS

-767 VMKPKD
+767 VMYPKD

>member
-1 MAKIRNL
+1 
-8 PDYSYIY
+8 
-15 DIHTIRTLMKIL
+15 MKSL

-53 EDQSTPAMLNIYNV
+53 EDQSLPAMLNIYNV
-67 PANDKR
+67 PANSQR

-86 GDSYV
+86 GDTFV

-99 SDMCKSREDKA
+99 SDKCKSREDKA
-110 TGSIIYEVRTTV
+110 TGSVIYEVRTTV
-122 AQKARTSREAVHIIG
+122 AQKARTAREAVHIIG
-137 ALVEKYGYGD
+137 SLVEKYGYGD

-183 IPNYYTIGKIDLAD
+183 IPNYYTIGKINLKD

-206 IVRYARKRGWYR
+206 IVRYARKRGWYK
-218 PRRDGEFNFRL
+218 PRRDGEFSFRV
-229 AYSDPATLNSKSN
+229 AYSDPATLNSQNNKD
-242 HNRHALAQETFFGDA
+242 RHALAQNTFFGDA
-257 ILGDDVPFSRKP
+257 ILGDEAPFSRKP
-269 MRKFHRKAL
+269 MRKFHRRDL
-278 SQLLTEEP
+278 SRLLTEEP
-286 IRNNRTVLT
+286 ILNKRTVLT

-302 NFASKNGTTIWVGYP
+302 NFASKNGTTIWVGLP
-317 GQDAASQSQWTIS
+317 GQDAASQSQWTVF

-338 RYATADEALEKH
+338 RYATADEAIEKH
-350 FSDTGDFREKW
+350 FSETDNFRERW

-370 YPETDMD
+370 YPETDID

-389 QPLVESK
+389 QPKKESL
-396 RDLTAIGDTYN
+396 RDRNAIGDTYN
-407 DHFHVLEDPSRGLL
+407 DHFHVLDDPERGLL

-429 YEAANDVHIVFTK
+429 HEAANDVHIAFAK
-442 STDSGR
+442 SSDAGR
-448 TWAEP
+448 TWSEP

-460 SMADPKPVATYQ
+460 SMADQKPIASYQ

-477 RSGRLYCLWVQETT
+477 RSGRLYCLWEQETT
-491 VKKNLCGVMRG
+491 VKKNVCGIMRG
-502 MYSDDGGQTWSEPE
+502 MYSDDAGQTWSEPE
-516 TVPFPI
+516 TVPFPV
-522 RFETD
+522 RFDVD
-527 PEDPSMPP
+527 PEDPSKPP

-545 LGAEGKFIAGC
+545 LGKDGRYLSGC
-556 SRYDRNDIPRVEFWQ
+556 SRYDRSDIPRVEFWQ
-571 YDNID
+571 YENID

-596 DAEFVK
+596 DAKYVE
-602 NDHDYT
+602 NDVAYE
-608 PKDGLSVEEACIVGL
+608 PKDGFCVEEACIVGL
-623 SDGRLFAVMRT
+623 PDGRLFAVMRT
-634 SIGHPIWSVSQ
+634 SIGHPIWSVSS
-645 DDGQHWS
+645 DNGQTWS
-652 RPEILRTKDDGPA
+652 RPEILRTRDDGPA

-677 YAGPEARSGN
+677 YDGPEERSGK

-722 QPVWFGDPEVFS
+722 QPVWFGEPELFS
-734 PRDTGNSFYTSY
+734 PRDTGNSYYTSY
-746 TALNGEGILWYGD
+746 TALDGEGILWYGD
-759 HKFYLFGK
+759 QKFYLFGK
-767 VMKPKD
+767 VMKPKG

>member
-1 MAKIRNL
+1 
-8 PDYSYIY
+8 
-15 DIHTIRTLMKIL
+15 MKSL

-53 EDQSTPAMLNIYNV
+53 EDQSLPAMLNIYNV
-67 PANDKR
+67 PANSQR

-86 GDSYV
+86 GDTFV

-99 SDMCKSREDKA
+99 SDKCKSREDKA
-110 TGSIIYEVRTTV
+110 TGSVIYEVRTTV
-122 AQKARTSREAVHIIG
+122 AQKARTAREAVHIIG
-137 ALVEKYGYGD
+137 SLVEKYGYGD

-183 IPNYYTIGKIDLAD
+183 IPNYYTIGKINLKD

-206 IVRYARKRGWYR
+206 IVRYARKRGWYK
-218 PRRDGEFNFRL
+218 PRRDGEFSFRV
-229 AYSDPATLNSKSN
+229 AYSDPATLNSQNNKD
-242 HNRHALAQETFFGDA
+242 RHALAQNTFFGDA
-257 ILGDDVPFSRKP
+257 ILGDEAPFSRKP
-269 MRKFHRKAL
+269 MRKFHRRDL
-278 SQLLTEEP
+278 SRLLTEEP
-286 IRNNRTVLT
+286 ILNKRTVLT

-302 NFASKNGTTIWVGYP
+302 NFASKNGTTIWVGLP
-317 GQDAASQSQWTIS
+317 GQDAASQSQWTVF

-338 RYATADEALEKH
+338 RYATADEAIEKH
-350 FSDTGDFREKW
+350 FSETDNFRERW

-370 YPETDMD
+370 YPETDID

-389 QPLVESK
+389 QPKKESL
-396 RDLTAIGDTYN
+396 RDRNAIGDTYN
-407 DHFHVLEDPSRGLL
+407 DHFHVLDDPERGLL

-429 YEAANDVHIVFTK
+429 HEAANDVHIAFAK
-442 STDSGR
+442 SSDAGR
-448 TWAEP
+448 TWSEP

-460 SMADPKPVATYQ
+460 SMADQKPIASYQ

-477 RSGRLYCLWVQETT
+477 RSGRLYCLWEQETT
-491 VKKNLCGVMRG
+491 VKKNVCGIMRG
-502 MYSDDGGQTWSEPE
+502 MYSDDAGQTWSEPE
-516 TVPFPI
+516 TVPFPV
-522 RFETD
+522 RFDVD
-527 PEDPSMPP
+527 PEDPSKPP

-545 LGAEGKFIAGC
+545 LGKDGRYLSGC
-556 SRYDRNDIPRVEFWQ
+556 SRYDRSDIPRVEFWQ
-571 YDNID
+571 YENID

-596 DAEFVK
+596 DAKYVE
-602 NDHDYT
+602 NDVEYE
-608 PKDGLSVEEACIVGL
+608 PKDGFCVEEACIVGL
-623 SDGRLFAVMRT
+623 PDGRLFAVMRT
-634 SIGHPIWSVSQ
+634 SIGHPIWSVSS
-645 DDGQHWS
+645 DDGQTWS
-652 RPEILRTKDDGPA
+652 RPEILRTRDDGPA

-677 YAGPEARSGN
+677 YDGPEERSGK

-722 QPVWFGDPEVFS
+722 QPVWFGEPELFS
-734 PRDTGNSFYTSY
+734 PRDTGNSYYTSY
-746 TALNGEGILWYGD
+746 TALDGEGILWYGD
-759 HKFYLFGK
+759 QKFYLFGK
-767 VMKPKD
+767 VMKPKG

>member
-1 MAKIRNL
+1 
-8 PDYSYIY
+8 
-15 DIHTIRTLMKIL
+15 MKSL

-53 EDQSTPAMLNIYNV
+53 EDQSLPAMLNIYNV
-67 PANDKR
+67 PANSQR

-86 GDSYV
+86 GDTFV

-99 SDMCKSREDKA
+99 SDKCKSREDKA
-110 TGSIIYEVRTTV
+110 TGSVIYEVRTTV
-122 AQKARTSREAVHIIG
+122 AQKARTAREAVHIIG
-137 ALVEKYGYGD
+137 SLVEKYGYGD

-183 IPNYYTIGKIDLAD
+183 IPNYYTIGKINLKD

-206 IVRYARKRGWYR
+206 IVRYARKRGWYK
-218 PRRDGEFNFRL
+218 PRRDGEFSFRV
-229 AYSDPATLNSKSN
+229 AYSDPATLNSQNNKD
-242 HNRHALAQETFFGDA
+242 RHALAQNTFFGDA
-257 ILGDDVPFSRKP
+257 ILGDEAPFSRKP
-269 MRKFHRKAL
+269 MRKFHRSDL
-278 SQLLTEEP
+278 SRLLTEEP
-286 IRNNRTVLT
+286 ILNKRTVLT

-302 NFASKNGTTIWVGYP
+302 NFASKNGTTIWVGLP
-317 GQDAASQSQWTIS
+317 GQDAASQSQWTVF

-338 RYATADEALEKH
+338 RYATADEAIEKH
-350 FSDTGDFREKW
+350 FSETDNFRERW

-370 YPETDMD
+370 YPETDID

-389 QPLVESK
+389 QPKKESL
-396 RDLTAIGDTYN
+396 RDRNAIGDTYN
-407 DHFHVLEDPSRGLL
+407 DHFHVLDDPERGLL

-429 YEAANDVHIVFTK
+429 HEAANDVHIAFAK
-442 STDSGR
+442 SSDAGR
-448 TWAEP
+448 TWSEP

-460 SMADPKPVATYQ
+460 SMADQKPIASYQ

-477 RSGRLYCLWVQETT
+477 RSGRLYCLWEQETT
-491 VKKNLCGVMRG
+491 VKKNVCGIMRG
-502 MYSDDGGQTWSEPE
+502 MYSDDAGQTWSEPE
-516 TVPFPI
+516 TVPFPV
-522 RFETD
+522 RFDVD
-527 PEDPSMPP
+527 PEDPSKPP

-545 LGAEGKFIAGC
+545 LGKDGRYLSGC
-556 SRYDRNDIPRVEFWQ
+556 SRYDRSDIPRVEFWQ
-571 YDNID
+571 YENID

-596 DAEFVK
+596 DAKYVE
-602 NDHDYT
+602 NDVAYE
-608 PKDGLSVEEACIVGL
+608 PKDGFCVEEACIVGL
-623 SDGRLFAVMRT
+623 PDGRLFAVMRT
-634 SIGHPIWSVSQ
+634 SIGHPIWSVSS
-645 DDGQHWS
+645 DDGQTWS
-652 RPEILRTKDDGPA
+652 RPEILRTRDDGPA

-677 YAGPEARSGN
+677 YDGPEERSGK

-722 QPVWFGDPEVFS
+722 QPVWFGEPELFS
-734 PRDTGNSFYTSY
+734 PRDTGNSYYTSY
-746 TALNGEGILWYGD
+746 TALDGEGILWYGD
-759 HKFYLFGK
+759 QKFYLFGK
-767 VMKPKD
+767 VMKPKG

>member
-1 MAKIRNL
+1 MIAVIDSN
-8 PDYSYIY
+8 
-15 DIHTIRTLMKIL
+15 MKSL

-53 EDQSTPAMLNIYNV
+53 EDQSLPAMLNIYNV
-67 PANDKR
+67 PANSQR

-86 GDSYV
+86 GDTFV

-99 SDMCKSREDKA
+99 SDKCKSREDKA
-110 TGSIIYEVRTTV
+110 TGSVIYEVRTTV
-122 AQKARTSREAVHIIG
+122 AQKARTAREAVHIIG
-137 ALVEKYGYGD
+137 SLVEKYGYGD

-183 IPNYYTIGKIDLAD
+183 IPNYYTIGKINLKD

-206 IVRYARKRGWYR
+206 IVRYARKRGWYK
-218 PRRDGEFNFRL
+218 PRRDGEFSFRV
-229 AYSDPATLNSKSN
+229 AYSDPATLNSQNNKD
-242 HNRHALAQETFFGDA
+242 RHALAQNTFFGDA
-257 ILGDDVPFSRKP
+257 ILGDEAPFSRKP
-269 MRKFHRKAL
+269 MRKFHRSDL
-278 SQLLTEEP
+278 SRLLTEEP
-286 IRNNRTVLT
+286 ILNKRTVLT

-302 NFASKNGTTIWVGYP
+302 NFASKNGTTIWVGLP
-317 GQDAASQSQWTIS
+317 GQDAASQSQWTVF

-338 RYATADEALEKH
+338 RYATADEAIEKH
-350 FSDTGDFREKW
+350 FSETDNFRERW

-370 YPETDMD
+370 YPETDID

-389 QPLVESK
+389 QPKKESL
-396 RDLTAIGDTYN
+396 RDRNAIGDTYN
-407 DHFHVLEDPSRGLL
+407 DHFHVLDDPERGLL

-429 YEAANDVHIVFTK
+429 HEAANDVHIAFAK
-442 STDSGR
+442 SSDAGR
-448 TWAEP
+448 TWSEP

-460 SMADPKPVATYQ
+460 SMADQKPIASYQ

-477 RSGRLYCLWVQETT
+477 RSGRLYCLWEQETT
-491 VKKNLCGVMRG
+491 VKKNVCGIMRG
-502 MYSDDGGQTWSEPE
+502 MYSDDAGQTWSEPE
-516 TVPFPI
+516 TVPFPV
-522 RFETD
+522 RFDVD
-527 PEDPSMPP
+527 PEDPSKPP

-545 LGAEGKFIAGC
+545 LGKDGRYLSGC
-556 SRYDRNDIPRVEFWQ
+556 SRYDRSDIPRVEFWQ
-571 YDNID
+571 YENID

-596 DAEFVK
+596 DAKYVE
-602 NDHDYT
+602 NDVAYE
-608 PKDGLSVEEACIVGL
+608 PKDGFCVEEACIVGL
-623 SDGRLFAVMRT
+623 PDGRLFAVMRT
-634 SIGHPIWSVSQ
+634 SIGHPIWSVSS
-645 DDGQHWS
+645 DDGQTWS
-652 RPEILRTKDDGPA
+652 RPEILRTRDDGPA

-677 YAGPEARSGN
+677 YDGPEERSGK

-722 QPVWFGDPEVFS
+722 QPVWFGEPELFS
-734 PRDTGNSFYTSY
+734 PRDTGNSYYTSY
-746 TALNGEGILWYGD
+746 TALDGEGILWYGD
-759 HKFYLFGK
+759 QKFYLFGK
-767 VMKPKD
+767 VMKPKG

>member
-1 MAKIRNL
+1 MIAVIDSN
-8 PDYSYIY
+8 
-15 DIHTIRTLMKIL
+15 MKSL

-53 EDQSTPAMLNIYNV
+53 EDQSLPAMLNIYNV
-67 PANDKR
+67 PANSQR

-86 GDSYV
+86 GDTFV

-99 SDMCKSREDKA
+99 SDKCKSREDKA
-110 TGSIIYEVRTTV
+110 TGSVIYEVRTTV
-122 AQKARTSREAVHIIG
+122 AQKARTAREAVHIIG
-137 ALVEKYGYGD
+137 SLVEKYGYGD

-183 IPNYYTIGKIDLAD
+183 IPNYYTIGKINLKD

-206 IVRYARKRGWYR
+206 IVRYARKRGWYK
-218 PRRDGEFNFRL
+218 PRRDGEFSFRV
-229 AYSDPATLNSKSN
+229 AYSDPATLNSQNNKD
-242 HNRHALAQETFFGDA
+242 RHALAQNTFFGDA
-257 ILGDDVPFSRKP
+257 ILGDEAPFSRKP
-269 MRKFHRKAL
+269 MRKFHRSDL
-278 SQLLTEEP
+278 SRLLTEEP
-286 IRNNRTVLT
+286 ILNKRTVLT

-302 NFASKNGTTIWVGYP
+302 NFASKNGTTIWVGLP
-317 GQDAASQSQWTIS
+317 GQDAASQSQWTVF

-338 RYATADEALEKH
+338 RYATADEAIEKH
-350 FSDTGDFREKW
+350 FSETDNFRERW

-370 YPETDMD
+370 YPETDID

-389 QPLVESK
+389 QPKKESL
-396 RDLTAIGDTYN
+396 RDRNAIGDTYN
-407 DHFHVLEDPSRGLL
+407 DHFHVLDDPERGLL

-429 YEAANDVHIVFTK
+429 HEAANDVHIAFAK
-442 STDSGR
+442 SSDAGR
-448 TWAEP
+448 TWSEP

-460 SMADPKPVATYQ
+460 SMADQKPIASYQ

-477 RSGRLYCLWVQETT
+477 RSGRLYCLWEQETT
-491 VKKNLCGVMRG
+491 VKKNVCGIMRG
-502 MYSDDGGQTWSEPE
+502 MYSDDAGQTWSEPE
-516 TVPFPI
+516 TVPFPV
-522 RFETD
+522 RFDVD
-527 PEDPSMPP
+527 PEDPSKPP

-545 LGAEGKFIAGC
+545 LGKDGRYLSGC
-556 SRYDRNDIPRVEFWQ
+556 SRYDRSDIPRVEFWQ
-571 YDNID
+571 YENID

-596 DAEFVK
+596 DAKYVE
-602 NDHDYT
+602 NDVAYE
-608 PKDGLSVEEACIVGL
+608 PKDGFCVEEACIVGL
-623 SDGRLFAVMRT
+623 PDGRLFAVMRT
-634 SIGHPIWSVSQ
+634 SIGHPIWSVSS
-645 DDGQHWS
+645 DDGQTWS
-652 RPEILRTKDDGPA
+652 RPEILRTRDDGPA

-677 YAGPEARSGN
+677 YDGPEERSGK

-722 QPVWFGDPEVFS
+722 QPVWFDEPELFS
-734 PRDTGNSFYTSY
+734 PRDTGNSYYTSY
-746 TALNGEGILWYGD
+746 TALDGEGILWYGD
-759 HKFYLFGK
+759 QKFYLFGK
-767 VMKPKD
+767 VMKPKG

>member
-1 MAKIRNL
+1 
-8 PDYSYIY
+8 
-15 DIHTIRTLMKIL
+15 MKSL

-53 EDQSTPAMLNIYNV
+53 EDQSLPAMLNIYNV
-67 PANDKR
+67 PANSQR

-86 GDSYV
+86 GDTFV

-99 SDMCKSREDKA
+99 SDKCKSREDKA
-110 TGSIIYEVRTTV
+110 TGSVIYEVRTTV
-122 AQKARTSREAVHIIG
+122 AQKARTAREAVHIIG
-137 ALVEKYGYGD
+137 SLVEKYGYGD

-183 IPNYYTIGKIDLAD
+183 IPNYYTIGKINLKD

-206 IVRYARKRGWYR
+206 IVRYARKRGWYK
-218 PRRDGEFNFRL
+218 PRRDGEFSFRV
-229 AYSDPATLNSKSN
+229 AYSDPATLNSQNNKD
-242 HNRHALAQETFFGDA
+242 RHALAQNTFFGDA
-257 ILGDDVPFSRKP
+257 ILGDEAPFSRKP
-269 MRKFHRKAL
+269 MRKFHRRDL
-278 SQLLTEEP
+278 SRLLTEEP
-286 IRNNRTVLT
+286 ILNKRTVLT

-302 NFASKNGTTIWVGYP
+302 NFASKNGTTIWVGLP
-317 GQDAASQSQWTIS
+317 GQDAASQSQWTVF

-338 RYATADEALEKH
+338 RYATADEAIEKH
-350 FSDTGDFREKW
+350 FSETDNFRERW

-370 YPETDMD
+370 YPETDID

-389 QPLVESK
+389 QPKKESL
-396 RDLTAIGDTYN
+396 RDRNAIGDTYN
-407 DHFHVLEDPSRGLL
+407 DHFHVLDDPERGLL

-429 YEAANDVHIVFTK
+429 HEAANDVHIAFAK
-442 STDSGR
+442 SSDAGR
-448 TWAEP
+448 TWSEP

-460 SMADPKPVATYQ
+460 SMADQKPIASYQ

-477 RSGRLYCLWVQETT
+477 RSGRLYCLWEQETT
-491 VKKNLCGVMRG
+491 VKKNVCGIMRG
-502 MYSDDGGQTWSEPE
+502 MYSDDAGQTWSEPE
-516 TVPFPI
+516 TVPFPV
-522 RFETD
+522 RFDVD
-527 PEDPSMPP
+527 PEDPSKPP
-535 LWCLWQRPLR
+535 FWCLWQRPLR
-545 LGAEGKFIAGC
+545 LGKDGRYLSGC
-556 SRYDRNDIPRVEFWQ
+556 SRYDRSDIPRVEFWQ
-571 YDNID
+571 YENID

-596 DAEFVK
+596 DAKYVE
-602 NDHDYT
+602 NDVAYE
-608 PKDGLSVEEACIVGL
+608 PKDGFCVEEACIVGL
-623 SDGRLFAVMRT
+623 PDGRLFAVMRT
-634 SIGHPIWSVSQ
+634 SIGHPIWSVSS
-645 DDGQHWS
+645 DDGQTWS
-652 RPEILRTKDDGPA
+652 RPEILRTRDDGPA

-677 YAGPEARSGN
+677 YDGPEERSGK

-722 QPVWFGDPEVFS
+722 QPVWFGEPELFS
-734 PRDTGNSFYTSY
+734 PRDTGNSYYTSY
-746 TALNGEGILWYGD
+746 TALDGEGILWYGD
-759 HKFYLFGK
+759 QKFYLFGK
-767 VMKPKD
+767 VMKPKG